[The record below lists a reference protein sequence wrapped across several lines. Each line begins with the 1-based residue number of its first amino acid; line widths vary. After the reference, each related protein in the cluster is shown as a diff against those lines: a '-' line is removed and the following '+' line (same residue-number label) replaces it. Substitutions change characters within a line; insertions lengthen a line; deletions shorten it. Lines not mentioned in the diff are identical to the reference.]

1 MELLD
6 LKVVRDQ
13 AMLKV
18 YQILIAILGE
28 VRV

>member
-6 LKVVRDQ
+6 AKVVRDQ

-18 YQILIAILGE
+18 YQILIAVLGE
-28 VRV
+28 ARV